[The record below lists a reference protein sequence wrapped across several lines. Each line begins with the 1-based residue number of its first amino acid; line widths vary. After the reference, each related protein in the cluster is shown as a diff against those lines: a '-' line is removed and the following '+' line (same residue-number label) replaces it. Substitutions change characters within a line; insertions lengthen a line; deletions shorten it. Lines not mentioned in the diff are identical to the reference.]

1 MKVLMVDDDR
11 TLCGLVSEYLR
22 NVGIDVACA
31 HDGLQ
36 GIRIQ
41 ADAAVDIVL
50 LDVMLPSLDGFEVLA
65 RVRRVSDVPVIM
77 LSAKGEEAD
86 RVRGL
91 ELGADDYLPKP
102 FGSKE
107 LLARMR
113 ALLRRSKLTVNCS
126 PLELGDLQLDASR
139 NVAIVAAETIAL
151 TSVES
156 AILKSLCERAGRP
169 VSRAHLYRV
178 VFNRDCLPFDRSLDT
193 HVSNLRRKLGTKVD
207 GCARIQA
214 VRGIGYQYIP

>member
-11 TLCGLVSEYLR
+11 TLCDLVSEYLR

-31 HDGLQ
+31 HDGAQ

-41 ADAAVDIVL
+41 ADTAVDIVL

-77 LSAKGEEAD
+77 LSARGEEAD

-91 ELGADDYLPKP
+91 ESGADDYLPKP

-113 ALLRRSKLTVNCS
+113 ALLRRAKLTVDCS
-126 PLELGDLQLDASR
+126 TLELDDLRLDASR
-139 NVAIVAAETIAL
+139 NVAIIARETIAL

-156 AILKSLCERAGRP
+156 AILKLLCERAGRP

-193 HVSNLRRKLGTKVD
+193 HVSNLRRKLGAKLD
-207 GCARIQA
+207 GGPRIQA

>member
-11 TLCGLVSEYLR
+11 TLCDLVSAYLR

-31 HDGLQ
+31 YDGPQAL
-36 GIRIQ
+36 RIQ
-41 ADAAVDIVL
+41 SEQPVDIVL
-50 LDVMLPSLDGFEVLA
+50 LDVMLPRVDGFEVLA
-65 RVRRVSDVPVIM
+65 RVRRISDVPVIM
-77 LSAKGEEAD
+77 LSAKGEETD

-91 ELGADDYLPKP
+91 ESGADDYLPKP

-113 ALLRRSKLTVNCS
+113 ALLRRAKIGVDCS
-126 PLELGDLQLDASR
+126 SLELGDLRLDVSR
-139 NVAIVAAETIAL
+139 SEATVAKETIAL

-156 AILKSLCERAGRP
+156 AVLKLLCERAGRP
-169 VSRAHLYRV
+169 VTRVHLYRV

-193 HVSNLRRKLGTKVD
+193 HVSNLRRKLGVKLD
-207 GCARIQA
+207 GGARIQA

>member
-11 TLCGLVSEYLR
+11 TLCDLVGEYLR
-22 NVGIDVACA
+22 NVGIEVACA
-31 HDGLQ
+31 HDGPQ

-41 ADAAVDIVL
+41 ADTAVDIVL

-91 ELGADDYLPKP
+91 ESGADDYLPKP

-113 ALLRRSKLTVNCS
+113 ALLRRAKLTVDCS
-126 PLELGDLQLDASR
+126 MLEFGDLQLDASR

-156 AILKSLCERAGRP
+156 AILKLLCERVGRP

-193 HVSNLRRKLGTKVD
+193 HVSNLRRKLGTKAD